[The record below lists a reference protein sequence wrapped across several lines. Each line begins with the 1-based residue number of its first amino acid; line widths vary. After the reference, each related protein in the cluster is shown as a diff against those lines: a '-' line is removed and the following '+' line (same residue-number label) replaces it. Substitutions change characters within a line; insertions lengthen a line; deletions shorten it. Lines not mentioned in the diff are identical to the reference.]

1 MPRIGRKDGASLRPG
16 ADGSTAREPMRRNAV
31 ATSLGTGAAQC
42 GHDVWEDPMLSK
54 ALLRLG
60 ASAAR
65 HPWRVIGAWLIAATL
80 AVLAALAFGG
90 RTADSMTAPGLDS
103 QRAAELIERAGTG
116 QEGMTAQVVVTPRDG
131 GATFFDDG
139 SARTALTRVR
149 AEVGRLPHVL
159 GTSDPAGA
167 LDAGGDTAVRGGL
180 ISADG
185 RIAVVRVQYPDQSQ
199 LSGADLDAL
208 VGLGDQLRAELPLR
222 VEMGGNLF
230 YAFSEADGG
239 ASELI
244 GLLAAA
250 TILFLAFGSLVAAV
264 LPIGMAVFGLTIG
277 VATMTVLAG
286 VVDVPAFAPVLG
298 SMVGLGVGID
308 YALFVLARHREH
320 LARGLAPHE
329 AAGRAVATAG
339 RPVVFAGGVVVVSI
353 LGLAVANV
361 PFIAVGGLAV
371 SIVVLIMVVASVT
384 LLPAFLG
391 AAGPRLARTDRTDR
405 VGRAERIG
413 RIGRIGQA
421 LRTGIPGR
429 LARRRD
435 TVAGAA
441 PAVGWRR
448 WIGHVGRHPV
458 LYAVGAAGLLLTAAL
473 PVLGLRVGLPDDGSM
488 PQSRTERRAYD
499 LVAEG
504 FGPGTN
510 GPLVIAADPAGDP
523 GVLDRLVG
531 AVAAD
536 PGIASVAPT
545 RIDRASGIATFV
557 VFPTTSPQDKAT
569 ADTIARLRTGALPTA
584 IGSGPASA
592 HVGGATASLSDVGQ
606 RTSQRLPVL
615 VAVVLAM
622 SFLLL
627 VPVFRSILVPLK
639 AVLLNLLSIGAAY
652 GVMVAVFQWGWG
664 GALIGLESTV
674 PIVSF
679 IPMFL
684 FAILFGLSMDYE
696 VFLLARVREEYLR
709 TGDNGTAIVE
719 GVSRTARIITS
730 AALIM
735 VAVFLSFAVAEDP
748 STKMFGLGLATAIFI
763 DATVVRMVLVP
774 ATMTLLGRANWWL
787 PKWLDRI
794 LPRGPVG
801 TNDTDDT
808 NDPDDTDGTDDAD
821 DAVAES
827 TGEAARPRLV
837 GG

>member
-1 MPRIGRKDGASLRPG
+1 
-16 ADGSTAREPMRRNAV
+16 
-31 ATSLGTGAAQC
+31 
-42 GHDVWEDPMLSK
+42 MLSK

-65 HPWRVIGAWLIAATL
+65 HPWRVIAAWLVAATL
-80 AVLAALAFGG
+80 AVLAAVAFGG
-90 RTADSMTAPGLDS
+90 RNADSMTAPGLDS

-116 QEGMTAQVVVTPRDG
+116 QEGMTAQVVVTPLDG
-131 GATFFDDG
+131 AATFFDHG
-139 SARTALTRVR
+139 SARTALTRLQT
-149 AEVGRLPHVL
+149 EVKRLPHVL

-167 LDAGGDTAVRGGL
+167 LDAGGDTAVRGSL
-180 ISADG
+180 VSADG
-185 RIAVVRVQYPDQSQ
+185 RIAVVRVQYPDQSR
-199 LSGADLDAL
+199 LSAEDLDAL
-208 VGLGDQLRAELPLR
+208 VDLGDRLRAELPLR
-222 VEMGGNLF
+222 IEMGGSLF
-230 YAFSEADGG
+230 YAFSDPDGG

-244 GLLAAA
+244 GILAAA
-250 TILFLAFGSLVAAV
+250 AILFLAFGSLVAAA
-264 LPIGMAVFGLTIG
+264 LPIGMAVFGLTVG

-286 VVDVPAFAPVLG
+286 VTDVPTFAPVLG

-308 YALFVLARHREH
+308 YALFVLARHREY
-320 LARGLAPHE
+320 LARGLDPRE

-339 RPVVFAGGVVVVSI
+339 RPVVFAGGTVVVSI

-361 PFIAVGGLAV
+361 PFMTVGGLAV
-371 SIVVLIMVVASVT
+371 SIVVLTMVVASVT

-391 AAGPRLARTDRTDR
+391 AAGPRLAR
-405 VGRAERIG
+405 AG
-413 RIGRIGQA
+413 RIGRA
-421 LRTGIPGR
+421 LQTRMPGR

-435 TVAGAA
+435 PAAGAA
-441 PAVGWRR
+441 HAAGWRR
-448 WIGHVGRHPV
+448 WIGHVSRHPV
-458 LYAVGAAGLLLTAAL
+458 PYAVGAAGLLLTATL
-473 PVLGLRVGLPDDGSM
+473 PVLGLRVGLPDDGSL
-488 PQSRTERRAYD
+488 PHSRTERRAYD

-510 GPLVIAADPAGDP
+510 GPLVIAADPTGDP

-545 RIDRASGIATFV
+545 HIDRATGIATLV

-569 ADTIARLRTGALPTA
+569 ADTIARLRTDVLPTA
-584 IGSGPASA
+584 IGHGPARA
-592 HVGGATASLSDVGQ
+592 HVGGGAASLSDVGR
-606 RTSQRLPVL
+606 RTSQRLPVF
-615 VAVVLAM
+615 VAAVLAM

-627 VPVFRSILVPLK
+627 MLVFRSILVPLK

-652 GVMVAVFQWGWG
+652 GIMVAVFQWGWG
-664 GALIGLESTV
+664 GALIGLEATV

-696 VFLLARVREEYLR
+696 VFLLSRVREEYLR

-774 ATMTLLGRANWWL
+774 ATMTLLGRTNWWL
-787 PKWLDRI
+787 PKWLDRM

-801 TNDTDDT
+801 TDDTDDT
-808 NDPDDTDGTDDAD
+808 D
-821 DAVAES
+821 AES
-827 TGEAARPRLV
+827 SGEAPRPRLV
-837 GG
+837 DR

>member
-1 MPRIGRKDGASLRPG
+1 
-16 ADGSTAREPMRRNAV
+16 
-31 ATSLGTGAAQC
+31 
-42 GHDVWEDPMLSK
+42 MLSK
-54 ALLRLG
+54 ALFRLG

-65 HPWRVIGAWLIAATL
+65 HPWRVIAAWLVAATL
-80 AVLAALAFGG
+80 AVLAAIAFGG

-103 QRAAELIERAGTG
+103 GRAAELVERAGTG
-116 QEGMTAQVVVTPRDG
+116 QEGMTAQVVVTPLDG

-139 SARTALTRVR
+139 SARTALTRLQT
-149 AEVGRLPHVL
+149 EVERLPHVL

-167 LDAGGDTAVRGGL
+167 LDVRRDTAVRAGL
-180 ISADG
+180 VSADG
-185 RIAVVRVQYPDQSQ
+185 RIAVVRVQYPDQSR
-199 LSGADLDAL
+199 LSAEDLDAL
-208 VGLGDQLRAELPLR
+208 VDLGDRLRAELPLR
-222 VEMGGNLF
+222 IEMGGSLF
-230 YAFSEADGG
+230 YAFSDPDGG

-250 TILFLAFGSLVAAV
+250 AILFLAFGSLVAAA

-286 VVDVPAFAPVLG
+286 VTEVPTFAPVLG

-308 YALFVLARHREH
+308 YALFVLARHREY
-320 LARGLAPHE
+320 LARGLDPHE

-361 PFIAVGGLAV
+361 PFMTVGGLAV
-371 SIVVLIMVVASVT
+371 SIVVLTMVLASVT

-391 AAGPRLARTDRTDR
+391 AAGPRLAR
-405 VGRAERIG
+405 AG
-413 RIGRIGQA
+413 RIGRA
-421 LRTGIPGR
+421 LQTRKPGR

-435 TVAGAA
+435 PAAGAA
-441 PAVGWRR
+441 HAAGWRR
-448 WIGHVGRHPV
+448 WIGHVSRHPV
-458 LYAVGAAGLLLTAAL
+458 PYAVGAAGLLLTATL
-473 PVLGLRVGLPDDGSM
+473 PVLGLRVGLPDDGSL
-488 PQSRTERRAYD
+488 PHSRTERRAYD

-510 GPLVIAADPAGDP
+510 GPLVIAADPTGDP
-523 GVLDRLVG
+523 DVLDRLVG

-545 RIDRASGIATFV
+545 HIDRATGIATLV

-569 ADTIARLRTGALPTA
+569 ADTIARLRTDVLPTA
-584 IGSGPASA
+584 IGHGPARA
-592 HVGGATASLSDVGQ
+592 HVGGAAASLSDVGQ
-606 RTSQRLPVL
+606 RTSQRLPVF
-615 VAVVLAM
+615 VAAVLAM

-652 GVMVAVFQWGWG
+652 GIMVAVFQWGWG
-664 GALIGLESTV
+664 GALIGLEATV

-696 VFLLARVREEYLR
+696 VFLLSRVREEYLR

-735 VAVFLSFAVAEDP
+735 VAVFLSFAVADDP

-774 ATMTLLGRANWWL
+774 ATMTLLGRTNWWL
-787 PKWLDRI
+787 PRWLDRM
-794 LPRGPVG
+794 LPRG
-801 TNDTDDT
+801 
-808 NDPDDTDGTDDAD
+808 
-821 DAVAES
+821 
-827 TGEAARPRLV
+827 RP
-837 GG
+837 

>member
-1 MPRIGRKDGASLRPG
+1 
-16 ADGSTAREPMRRNAV
+16 
-31 ATSLGTGAAQC
+31 
-42 GHDVWEDPMLSK
+42 MLSK

-60 ASAAR
+60 AGAAR
-65 HPWRVIGAWLIAATL
+65 HPWRVIAAWLIAATL
-80 AVLAALAFGG
+80 AVLAAIAFGG

-103 QRAAELIERAGTG
+103 QRAAELIERSGTG
-116 QEGMTAQVVVTPRDG
+116 QEGMTAQVVVTPLDG
-131 GATFFDDG
+131 AATFFDHG
-139 SARTALTRVR
+139 SARTALTRLQT
-149 AEVGRLPHVL
+149 EVKRLPHVL

-180 ISADG
+180 VSADG
-185 RIAVVRVQYPDQSQ
+185 RIAVVRVQYPDQSR
-199 LSGADLDAL
+199 LSAEDLDAL
-208 VGLGDQLRAELPLR
+208 VDLGDRLRAELPLR
-222 VEMGGNLF
+222 IEMGGNLF
-230 YAFSEADGG
+230 YAFSDPDGG
-239 ASELI
+239 ASELT

-250 TILFLAFGSLVAAV
+250 AILFLAFGSLVAAA
-264 LPIGMAVFGLTIG
+264 LPIGMAVFGLTVG

-286 VVDVPAFAPVLG
+286 VTDVPTFAPVLG

-308 YALFVLARHREH
+308 YALFVLARHREY
-320 LARGLAPHE
+320 LARGLDPHE

-339 RPVVFAGGVVVVSI
+339 RPVVFAGGTVVVSI

-361 PFIAVGGLAV
+361 PFMTVGGLAV
-371 SIVVLIMVVASVT
+371 SIVVLTMVVASVT

-391 AAGPRLARTDRTDR
+391 AAGPRLARVGR
-405 VGRAERIG
+405 VGRA
-413 RIGRIGQA
+413 
-421 LRTGIPGR
+421 LRTRRLGR

-435 TVAGAA
+435 PAAGAA
-441 PAVGWRR
+441 PAAGWRR
-448 WIGHVGRHPV
+448 WIGHVSRHPV
-458 LYAVGAAGLLLTAAL
+458 PYAVGAAGLLLTATL
-473 PVLGLRVGLPDDGSM
+473 PVLGLRVGLPDDGSL

-545 RIDRASGIATFV
+545 HIDRATGIATLV

-569 ADTIARLRTGALPTA
+569 TDTIARLRTDVLPTA
-584 IGSGPASA
+584 IGHGPARA
-592 HVGGATASLSDVGQ
+592 HVGGAAASLSDVGQ
-606 RTSQRLPVL
+606 RTSQRLPVF
-615 VAVVLAM
+615 VAAVLAM

-627 VPVFRSILVPLK
+627 MLVFRSILVPLK

-652 GVMVAVFQWGWG
+652 GIMVAVFQWGWG
-664 GALIGLESTV
+664 GALIGLEATV

-696 VFLLARVREEYLR
+696 VFLLSRVREEYLR

-719 GVSRTARIITS
+719 GVSGTARIITS

-774 ATMTLLGRANWWL
+774 ATMTLLGRTNWWL
-787 PKWLDRI
+787 PKWLDRM
-794 LPRGPVG
+794 LPRGPV
-801 TNDTDDT
+801 DTDDT
-808 NDPDDTDGTDDAD
+808 D
-821 DAVAES
+821 AES
-827 TGEAARPRLV
+827 TGEAPRPRLV
-837 GG
+837 DR

>member
-1 MPRIGRKDGASLRPG
+1 
-16 ADGSTAREPMRRNAV
+16 
-31 ATSLGTGAAQC
+31 
-42 GHDVWEDPMLSK
+42 MLSK

-65 HPWRVIGAWLIAATL
+65 HPWRVIAAWLIAATL
-80 AVLAALAFGG
+80 AVLAAIAIGG

-116 QEGMTAQVVVTPRDG
+116 QEGMTAQVVVTPLDG
-131 GATFFDDG
+131 RATFFDHG
-139 SARTALTRVR
+139 SARTALTRLQT
-149 AEVGRLPHVL
+149 EVKRLPHVL

-167 LDAGGDTAVRGGL
+167 LDAGGGKAVRGGL
-180 ISADG
+180 VSADG
-185 RIAVVRVQYPDQSQ
+185 RIAVVRVQYPDQSR
-199 LSGADLDAL
+199 LSAEDLDAL
-208 VGLGDQLRAELPLR
+208 VDLGDRLRAELPLR
-222 VEMGGNLF
+222 IEMGGNLF
-230 YAFSEADGG
+230 YAFSDPDGG
-239 ASELI
+239 VSELI

-250 TILFLAFGSLVAAV
+250 AILFLAFGSLVAAA
-264 LPIGMAVFGLTIG
+264 LPIGMAVFGLTVG

-286 VVDVPAFAPVLG
+286 VTEVPTFAPVLG

-308 YALFVLARHREH
+308 YALFVLARHREY
-320 LARGLAPHE
+320 LARGLDPHE

-339 RPVVFAGGVVVVSI
+339 RPVVFAGGTVVVSI

-361 PFIAVGGLAV
+361 PFMTVGGVAV
-371 SIVVLIMVVASVT
+371 SIVVLTMVLASVT

-391 AAGPRLARTDRTDR
+391 AAGPRLAR
-405 VGRAERIG
+405 AG
-413 RIGRIGQA
+413 RIGRA
-421 LRTGIPGR
+421 LQTGKPGR
-429 LARRRD
+429 LARRRHPA
-435 TVAGAA
+435 AGAA
-441 PAVGWRR
+441 PAAGWRR
-448 WIGHVGRHPV
+448 WIGHVSRHPV
-458 LYAVGAAGLLLTAAL
+458 PYAVGAAGLLLTATL
-473 PVLGLRVGLPDDGSM
+473 PVLGLRVGLPDDGSL
-488 PQSRTERRAYD
+488 PHSRTERRAYD

-510 GPLVIAADPAGDP
+510 GPLVIAADPAGDQ
-523 GVLDRLVG
+523 GVLCRLVG
-531 AVAAD
+531 AVAGD

-545 RIDRASGIATFV
+545 HVDRATGIATLV

-569 ADTIARLRTGALPTA
+569 ADTIARLRTDVLPTA
-584 IGSGPASA
+584 IGHGPARA
-592 HVGGATASLSDVGQ
+592 HVGGAAASRSEVGH
-606 RTSQRLPVL
+606 RTSQRLPVF
-615 VAVVLAM
+615 VAAVLAM

-627 VPVFRSILVPLK
+627 MLVFRSILVPLK

-652 GVMVAVFQWGWG
+652 GIMVAVFQWGWG
-664 GALIGLESTV
+664 GALIGLEATV

-696 VFLLARVREEYLR
+696 VFLLSRVREEYLR

-719 GVSRTARIITS
+719 GVSGTARIITS

-774 ATMTLLGRANWWL
+774 ATMTLLGRTNWWL
-787 PKWLDRI
+787 PKWLDRM

-801 TNDTDDT
+801 T
-808 NDPDDTDGTDDAD
+808 DDTD
-821 DAVAES
+821 AES
-827 TGEAARPRLV
+827 TGEAPRPRLV
-837 GG
+837 DR

>member
-1 MPRIGRKDGASLRPG
+1 
-16 ADGSTAREPMRRNAV
+16 
-31 ATSLGTGAAQC
+31 
-42 GHDVWEDPMLSK
+42 MLSK

-60 ASAAR
+60 AGAAR
-65 HPWRVIGAWLIAATL
+65 HPWRVIAAWLIAATL
-80 AVLAALAFGG
+80 AVLAAIAVGA

-116 QEGMTAQVVVTPRDG
+116 QEGMTAQVVVTPLDD
-131 GATFFDDG
+131 GATFFDHR
-139 SARTALTRVR
+139 SARTALARLQSEVR
-149 AEVGRLPHVL
+149 RLPRVL

-167 LDAGGDTAVRGGL
+167 LDARGDTALRDGL
-180 ISADG
+180 VSADG
-185 RIAVVRVQYPDQSQ
+185 RIAVVRVQYPDQSR
-199 LSGADLDAL
+199 LSTEDLDAL
-208 VGLGDQLRAELPLR
+208 VELGDRLRAELPLR
-222 VEMGGNLF
+222 IEMGGNLF
-230 YAFSEADGG
+230 YAFSDADGG
-239 ASELI
+239 VSELI

-250 TILFLAFGSLVAAV
+250 AILFLAFGSLVAAA

-286 VVDVPAFAPVLG
+286 VTDVPTFAPVLG

-308 YALFVLARHREH
+308 YALFVLARHREY
-320 LARGLAPHE
+320 LARGLDPQA

-339 RPVVFAGGVVVVSI
+339 QPVVFAGGTVVVSI

-361 PFIAVGGLAV
+361 PFMTVGGFAV
-371 SIVVLIMVVASVT
+371 SIVVLIMVLASVT

-391 AAGPRLARTDRTDR
+391 AAGPRLAR
-405 VGRAERIG
+405 VG
-413 RIGRIGQA
+413 RIGRA
-421 LRTGIPGR
+421 LQSKKLGR

-435 TVAGAA
+435 PVAGAA
-441 PAVGWRR
+441 PAAGWRR
-448 WIGHVGRHPV
+448 WIGHVSRHPV
-458 LYAVGAAGLLLTAAL
+458 PYAIGAAGLLLTATL
-473 PVLGLRVGLPDDGSM
+473 PVLGLRVGLPDDGSL
-488 PQSRTERRAYD
+488 PHSRTERRAYD

-545 RIDRASGIATFV
+545 HVDPATGIATLV

-569 ADTIARLRTGALPTA
+569 ADTIARLRTDVLPTA
-584 IGSGPASA
+584 IGHGSARA
-592 HVGGATASLSDVGQ
+592 HVGGAAASLSDVGR
-606 RTSQRLPVL
+606 RTSERLPL
-615 VAVVLAM
+615 FVAAVLAM

-627 VPVFRSILVPLK
+627 MLVFRSVLVPLK

-664 GALIGLESTV
+664 GALIGLEATV

-696 VFLLARVREEYLR
+696 VFLLSRVREEYLR

-774 ATMTLLGRANWWL
+774 ATMTLLGRTNWWL
-787 PKWLDRI
+787 PKWLDRM
-794 LPRGPVG
+794 LPRDPVG
-801 TNDTDDT
+801 T
-808 NDPDDTDGTDDAD
+808 
-821 DAVAES
+821 DAVS
-827 TGEAARPRLV
+827 TGEAPRPRLV
-837 GG
+837 DR

>member
-1 MPRIGRKDGASLRPG
+1 
-16 ADGSTAREPMRRNAV
+16 
-31 ATSLGTGAAQC
+31 
-42 GHDVWEDPMLSK
+42 MLSK

-65 HPWRVIGAWLIAATL
+65 HPWRVIAAWLVAATL
-80 AVLAALAFGG
+80 VVLAAVAFGG
-90 RTADSMTAPGLDS
+90 RNADSMTAPGLDS

-116 QEGMTAQVVVTPRDG
+116 QEGMTAQVVVTPLDG
-131 GATFFDDG
+131 AATFFDHD
-139 SARTALTRVR
+139 SARTALTRLQT
-149 AEVGRLPHVL
+149 EVKRLPHVL

-180 ISADG
+180 VSVDG
-185 RIAVVRVQYPDQSQ
+185 RIAVVRVQYPDQSR
-199 LSGADLDAL
+199 LSAEDLDAL
-208 VGLGDQLRAELPLR
+208 VDLGDRLRAELPLR
-222 VEMGGNLF
+222 IEMGGSLF
-230 YAFSEADGG
+230 YAFSDPDGG

-250 TILFLAFGSLVAAV
+250 AILFLAFGSLVAAA
-264 LPIGMAVFGLTIG
+264 LPIGMAVFGLTVG

-286 VVDVPAFAPVLG
+286 VTDVPTFAPVLG

-308 YALFVLARHREH
+308 YALFVLARHREY
-320 LARGLAPHE
+320 LARGLDPRE

-339 RPVVFAGGVVVVSI
+339 RPVVFAGGTVVVSI

-361 PFIAVGGLAV
+361 PFMTVGGLAV

-391 AAGPRLARTDRTDR
+391 AAGPRLAR
-405 VGRAERIG
+405 AG
-413 RIGRIGQA
+413 RIGRA
-421 LRTGIPGR
+421 LQIRKPGR

-435 TVAGAA
+435 PAAGAA
-441 PAVGWRR
+441 HAAGWRR
-448 WIGHVGRHPV
+448 WIGHVSRHPV
-458 LYAVGAAGLLLTAAL
+458 LYAVGAAGLLLTATL
-473 PVLGLRVGLPDDGSM
+473 PVLGLRVGLPDDGSL
-488 PQSRTERRAYD
+488 PRSRTERRAYD

-523 GVLDRLVG
+523 GVLDRLV
-531 AVAAD
+531 ATVAAD
-536 PGIASVAPT
+536 PGIASVAPPH
-545 RIDRASGIATFV
+545 IDLATGIATLV

-569 ADTIARLRTGALPTA
+569 ADTIARLRTDVLPTA
-584 IGSGPASA
+584 IGHGPARA
-592 HVGGATASLSDVGQ
+592 HVGGAAASLSDVGQ
-606 RTSQRLPVL
+606 RTSRRLPVL
-615 VAVVLAM
+615 GAAVLAM

-627 VPVFRSILVPLK
+627 MLVFRSVLVPLK

-652 GVMVAVFQWGWG
+652 GIMVAVFQWGWG
-664 GALIGLESTV
+664 GALIGLEATV

-696 VFLLARVREEYLR
+696 VFLLSRVREEYLR

-774 ATMTLLGRANWWL
+774 ATMTLLGRTNWWL
-787 PKWLDRI
+787 PKWLDRM

-801 TNDTDDT
+801 T
-808 NDPDDTDGTDDAD
+808 DDTD
-821 DAVAES
+821 AES
-827 TGEAARPRLV
+827 TGEAPRPRLV
-837 GG
+837 DR

>member
-1 MPRIGRKDGASLRPG
+1 
-16 ADGSTAREPMRRNAV
+16 
-31 ATSLGTGAAQC
+31 
-42 GHDVWEDPMLSK
+42 MLSK

-65 HPWRVIGAWLIAATL
+65 HPWRVIAAWLIAATL
-80 AVLAALAFGG
+80 VVLAAIAFGG

-103 QRAAELIERAGTG
+103 GRAAELIERAGTG
-116 QEGMTAQVVVTPRDG
+116 QEGMTAQVVVTPLDD
-131 GATFFDDG
+131 GATFFDDDG
-139 SARTALTRVR
+139 ARTALTRLQT
-149 AEVGRLPHVL
+149 EVKRLPHVL

-180 ISADG
+180 VSADG
-185 RIAVVRVQYPDQSQ
+185 RIAVVRVQYPDQSR
-199 LSGADLDAL
+199 LSAEDLDAL
-208 VGLGDQLRAELPLR
+208 VDLGDRLRAELPLR
-222 VEMGGNLF
+222 IEMGGNLF
-230 YAFSEADGG
+230 YAFSDPDGG

-250 TILFLAFGSLVAAV
+250 AILFLAFGSLVAAA
-264 LPIGMAVFGLTIG
+264 LPIGMAVFGLTVG

-286 VVDVPAFAPVLG
+286 VTDVPTFAPVLG

-308 YALFVLARHREH
+308 YALFVLARHREY
-320 LARGLAPHE
+320 LARGLDPQE

-339 RPVVFAGGVVVVSI
+339 RPVVFAGGTVVVSI

-361 PFIAVGGLAV
+361 PFMTVGGFAV
-371 SIVVLIMVVASVT
+371 SIVVLTMVLASVT

-391 AAGPRLARTDRTDR
+391 AAGPRL
-405 VGRAERIG
+405 GRAG
-413 RIGRIGQA
+413 RIGRA
-421 LRTGIPGR
+421 LQTGMLGR

-441 PAVGWRR
+441 PAAGWRR
-448 WIGHVGRHPV
+448 WIGHVSRHPV
-458 LYAVGAAGLLLTAAL
+458 LYAVGAAGLLLTATL
-473 PVLGLRVGLPDDGSM
+473 PVLGLRVGLPDEGSL

-510 GPLVIAADPAGDP
+510 GPLVIAADPTGDP

-545 RIDRASGIATFV
+545 HIDRATGIATLV

-569 ADTIARLRTGALPTA
+569 ADTIARLRTDVLPTA
-584 IGSGPASA
+584 IGHGPARA
-592 HVGGATASLSDVGQ
+592 HVGGAAASLSDVGQ
-606 RTSQRLPVL
+606 RTSQRLPVF
-615 VAVVLAM
+615 VAAVLAM

-627 VPVFRSILVPLK
+627 MLVFRSILVPLK

-664 GALIGLESTV
+664 GALIGLEATV

-696 VFLLARVREEYLR
+696 VFLLSRVREEYLR

-719 GVSRTARIITS
+719 GVSGTARIITS

-748 STKMFGLGLATAIFI
+748 SAKMFGLGLATAIFI

-774 ATMTLLGRANWWL
+774 ATMTLLGRTNWWL
-787 PKWLDRI
+787 PKWLDWM
-794 LPRGPVG
+794 LPGGPVG
-801 TNDTDDT
+801 TDAEPTDET
-808 NDPDDTDGTDDAD
+808 P
-821 DAVAES
+821 
-827 TGEAARPRLV
+827 RPRLADR
-837 GG
+837 

>member
-1 MPRIGRKDGASLRPG
+1 
-16 ADGSTAREPMRRNAV
+16 
-31 ATSLGTGAAQC
+31 
-42 GHDVWEDPMLSK
+42 MLSK

-65 HPWRVIGAWLIAATL
+65 HPWRVIAAWLIATTL
-80 AVLAALAFGG
+80 AVLAAVAFGG

-116 QEGMTAQVVVTPRDG
+116 QEGMTAQVVVTPLDD
-131 GATFFDDG
+131 GATFFDDDG
-139 SARTALTRVR
+139 ARTALTRLQT
-149 AEVGRLPHVL
+149 EVKRLPHVL

-180 ISADG
+180 VSADG
-185 RIAVVRVQYPDQSQ
+185 RIAVVRVQYPDQSR
-199 LSGADLDAL
+199 LSAEDLDAL
-208 VGLGDQLRAELPLR
+208 VDLGDRLRAELPLR
-222 VEMGGNLF
+222 IEMGGNLF
-230 YAFSEADGG
+230 YAFSDPDGG

-244 GLLAAA
+244 GILAAA
-250 TILFLAFGSLVAAV
+250 AILFLAFGSLVAAV
-264 LPIGMAVFGLTIG
+264 LPIGMAIFGLTIG

-286 VVDVPAFAPVLG
+286 VAEVPTFAPVLG

-308 YALFVLARHREH
+308 YALFVLARHREY
-320 LARGLAPHE
+320 LACGLDPQA

-339 RPVVFAGGVVVVSI
+339 RPVVFAGGTVVVSI

-361 PFIAVGGLAV
+361 PFMTVGGVAV
-371 SIVVLIMVVASVT
+371 SIVVLTMVLASVT

-391 AAGPRLARTDRTDR
+391 AAGPRLARD
-405 VGRAERIG
+405 G
-413 RIGRIGQA
+413 RIGRA
-421 LRTGIPGR
+421 LQTRKLGR

-435 TVAGAA
+435 PAAGAA
-441 PAVGWRR
+441 HAAGWRR
-448 WIGHVGRHPV
+448 WIGHVSRHPV
-458 LYAVGAAGLLLTAAL
+458 PYAVGAAVLLLTATL
-473 PVLGLRVGLPDDGSM
+473 PVLGLRVGLPDDGSL
-488 PQSRTERRAYD
+488 PHSRTERRAYD

-510 GPLVIAADPAGDP
+510 GPLVIAADPTGDP
-523 GVLDRLVG
+523 GVLDRIV
-531 AVAAD
+531 ATVAAD

-545 RIDRASGIATFV
+545 HIDRATGIATLV
-557 VFPTTSPQDKAT
+557 VFPTTSPQDKVT
-569 ADTIARLRTGALPTA
+569 ADTIARLRTDVLPTA
-584 IGSGPASA
+584 IGHGPARA
-592 HVGGATASLSDVGQ
+592 HVGGAAASLSDVGQ
-606 RTSQRLPVL
+606 RTSQRLPVF
-615 VAVVLAM
+615 VAAVLAM

-627 VPVFRSILVPLK
+627 MLVFRSILVPLK

-652 GVMVAVFQWGWG
+652 GIMVAVFQWGWG
-664 GALIGLESTV
+664 GALIGLEATV

-696 VFLLARVREEYLR
+696 VFLLSRVREEYLR
-709 TGDNGTAIVE
+709 TGDNATAIVE

-735 VAVFLSFAVAEDP
+735 VAVFLSFAVADDP

-774 ATMTLLGRANWWL
+774 ATMTLLGRTNWWL
-787 PKWLDRI
+787 PKWLDRM

-801 TNDTDDT
+801 T
-808 NDPDDTDGTDDAD
+808 DGTD
-821 DAVAES
+821 AES
-827 TGEAARPRLV
+827 TGEAPRPRLV
-837 GG
+837 DR

>member
-1 MPRIGRKDGASLRPG
+1 
-16 ADGSTAREPMRRNAV
+16 
-31 ATSLGTGAAQC
+31 
-42 GHDVWEDPMLSK
+42 MLSK

-65 HPWRVIGAWLIAATL
+65 HPWRVIAAWLIAATL
-80 AVLAALAFGG
+80 AVLAAIAFGG

-116 QEGMTAQVVVTPRDG
+116 QEGMTAQVVVTPLDG
-131 GATFFDDG
+131 GATFFDHS
-139 SARTALTRVR
+139 SARTALTRLQT
-149 AEVGRLPHVL
+149 EVQRLPHVL

-180 ISADG
+180 VSADG
-185 RIAVVRVQYPDQSQ
+185 RIAVVRVQYPDQSR
-199 LSGADLDAL
+199 LSTEDLDAL
-208 VGLGDQLRAELPLR
+208 VDLGDRLRAELPLR
-222 VEMGGNLF
+222 IEMGGNLF
-230 YAFSEADGG
+230 YVFSDPDGG

-250 TILFLAFGSLVAAV
+250 AILFLAFGSLVAAA
-264 LPIGMAVFGLTIG
+264 LPIGMAVFGLTVG

-286 VVDVPAFAPVLG
+286 VTDVPTFAPVLG

-308 YALFVLARHREH
+308 YALFVLARHREY
-320 LARGLAPHE
+320 LARGLDPHE

-339 RPVVFAGGVVVVSI
+339 RPVVFAGGTVVVSI
-353 LGLAVANV
+353 LGMAVANV
-361 PFIAVGGLAV
+361 PFMTVGGLAV
-371 SIVVLIMVVASVT
+371 SIVVLTMVLASVT

-391 AAGPRLARTDRTDR
+391 TAGPRLS
-405 VGRAERIG
+405 RAG
-413 RIGRIGQA
+413 RIGRA
-421 LRTGIPGR
+421 LRARQLGR

-435 TVAGAA
+435 TAAGAV
-441 PAVGWRR
+441 PAAGWRH
-448 WIGHVGRHPV
+448 WIGHVSRHPV
-458 LYAVGAAGLLLTAAL
+458 PYAVGAAGLLLTATL
-473 PVLGLRVGLPDDGSM
+473 PVLGLRVGLPDDGSL
-488 PQSRTERRAYD
+488 PHSRTERRAYD

-510 GPLVIAADPAGDP
+510 GPLVIAADPTGDP
-523 GVLDRLVG
+523 GVLDRLI
-531 AVAAD
+531 ATVAAD

-545 RIDRASGIATFV
+545 HIDRATGIATLV
-557 VFPTTSPQDKAT
+557 VFPTTSPQEKAT
-569 ADTIARLRTGALPTA
+569 ADTIARLRTEVLPTA
-584 IGSGPASA
+584 IGHGPARA
-592 HVGGATASLSDVGQ
+592 HVGGAAASLSDVGQ
-606 RTSQRLPVL
+606 RTSQRLPVF
-615 VAVVLAM
+615 VAAVLAL

-627 VPVFRSILVPLK
+627 MLVFRSILVPLK

-652 GVMVAVFQWGWG
+652 GIMVAVFQWGWG
-664 GALIGLESTV
+664 GALIGLEATV

-696 VFLLARVREEYLR
+696 VFLLSRVREEYLR

-719 GVSRTARIITS
+719 GVSGTARVITS

-787 PKWLDRI
+787 PRWLDRM

-801 TNDTDDT
+801 IDAA
-808 NDPDDTDGTDDAD
+808 DDTD
-821 DAVAES
+821 AES
-827 TGEAARPRLV
+827 TGEAPRPRLV
-837 GG
+837 DR

>member
-1 MPRIGRKDGASLRPG
+1 
-16 ADGSTAREPMRRNAV
+16 
-31 ATSLGTGAAQC
+31 
-42 GHDVWEDPMLSK
+42 MLSK

-65 HPWRVIGAWLIAATL
+65 HPWRVIAAWLVAAAL
-80 AVLAALAFGG
+80 VVLAAVAFGG

-116 QEGMTAQVVVTPRDG
+116 QEGMTAQVVVTPLGD
-131 GATFFDDG
+131 GATFFDDDG
-139 SARTALTRVR
+139 ARGALTRLG
-149 AEVGRLPHVL
+149 AEVRRLPHVL
-159 GTSDPAGA
+159 GASDPAGA
-167 LDAGGDTAVRGGL
+167 LDGGRETAVRGGL
-180 ISADG
+180 VSADG
-185 RIAVVRVQYPDQSQ
+185 RIAVVRVQYPDQSR
-199 LSGADLDAL
+199 LSAEDLDTL
-208 VGLGDQLRAELPLR
+208 VALGDRLRAELPLR

-230 YAFSEADGG
+230 YAFSDPDGG
-239 ASELI
+239 VSELI

-250 TILFLAFGSLVAAV
+250 AILFLAFGSLVAAA
-264 LPIGMAVFGLTIG
+264 LPIGMAVFGLTVG

-286 VVDVPAFAPVLG
+286 VTDVPAFAPVLG

-308 YALFVLARHREH
+308 YALFVLARHREY
-320 LARGLAPHE
+320 LARDLDPRE

-339 RPVVFAGGVVVVSI
+339 RPVVFAGGTVVVSI

-361 PFIAVGGLAV
+361 PFMTVGGLAV

-391 AAGPRLARTDRTDR
+391 AAGPRLAR
-405 VGRAERIG
+405 AG
-413 RIGRIGQA
+413 RIGRA
-421 LRTGIPGR
+421 LRTRKPGR
-429 LARRRD
+429 LARRD
-435 TVAGAA
+435 PSAGGTDAD
-441 PAVGWRR
+441 GWRR

-458 LYAVGAAGLLLTAAL
+458 PYAVGAAGLLLTAAL
-473 PVLGLRVGLPDDGSM
+473 PVLGLRVGLPDDGSL
-488 PQSRTERRAYD
+488 PHSRTERRAYD

-510 GPLVIAADPAGDP
+510 GPLVIAADPSGDP
-523 GVLDRLVG
+523 GVVDRLV
-531 AVAAD
+531 ATVAAD

-545 RIDRASGIATFV
+545 RVDRATGIATLV

-569 ADTIARLRTGALPTA
+569 ADTIVRLRTDVLPTA
-584 IGSGPASA
+584 IGSGPARA
-592 HVGGATASLSDVGQ
+592 HVGGAAASLSDVGR
-606 RTSQRLPVL
+606 RTSERLPAL
-615 VAVVLAM
+615 VAAVLAM

-627 VPVFRSILVPLK
+627 MLVFRSVLVPLK

-652 GVMVAVFQWGWG
+652 GIMVAVFQWGWG
-664 GALIGLESTV
+664 GALIGLEATV

-696 VFLLARVREEYLR
+696 VFLLSRVREEYLR
-709 TGDNGTAIVE
+709 TGDNRTAIVE

-748 STKMFGLGLATAIFI
+748 STKMFGLGLATAILI

-774 ATMTLLGRANWWL
+774 ATMTLLGRTNWWL
-787 PKWLDRI
+787 PKWLDRL
-794 LPRGPVG
+794 LPHGPV
-801 TNDTDDT
+801 DTDDT
-808 NDPDDTDGTDDAD
+808 GEADDTD
-821 DAVAES
+821 AES
-827 TGEAARPRLV
+827 TGGAPRPPLV
-837 GG
+837 DR

>member
-1 MPRIGRKDGASLRPG
+1 
-16 ADGSTAREPMRRNAV
+16 
-31 ATSLGTGAAQC
+31 
-42 GHDVWEDPMLSK
+42 MLSK

-65 HPWRVIGAWLIAATL
+65 HPWRVIAAWLIAATL
-80 AVLAALAFGG
+80 AVLAAVAFGG
-90 RTADSMTAPGLDS
+90 RNADSMTAPGLDS
-103 QRAAELIERAGTG
+103 QRAAQLIERAGTG
-116 QEGMTAQVVVTPRDG
+116 QEGMTAQVVVTPLDD
-131 GATFFDDG
+131 GATFFDHG
-139 SARTALTRVR
+139 SARTALTRLQT
-149 AEVGRLPHVL
+149 EVKRLPHVL

-180 ISADG
+180 VSADG
-185 RIAVVRVQYPDQSQ
+185 RIAVVRVQYPDQSR
-199 LSGADLDAL
+199 LSAKDLDAL
-208 VGLGDQLRAELPLR
+208 VDLGDRLRAELPLR
-222 VEMGGNLF
+222 IEMGGSLF
-230 YAFSEADGG
+230 YAFSDPDGG

-250 TILFLAFGSLVAAV
+250 AILFLAFGSLVAAA
-264 LPIGMAVFGLTIG
+264 LPIGMAVFGLTVG

-286 VVDVPAFAPVLG
+286 VTDVPTFAPVLG

-308 YALFVLARHREH
+308 YALFVLARHREY
-320 LARGLAPHE
+320 LARGLDPHE

-339 RPVVFAGGVVVVSI
+339 RPVVFAGGTVVVSI

-361 PFIAVGGLAV
+361 PFMTVGGLAV
-371 SIVVLIMVVASVT
+371 SIVVLTMVVASVT

-391 AAGPRLARTDRTDR
+391 AAGPRLAR
-405 VGRAERIG
+405 AG
-413 RIGRIGQA
+413 RIGRA
-421 LRTGIPGR
+421 LQTRKLGR
-429 LARRRD
+429 LARQRD
-435 TVAGAA
+435 TAAGAA
-441 PAVGWRR
+441 HAAGWRR
-448 WIGHVGRHPV
+448 WIGHVSRHPV
-458 LYAVGAAGLLLTAAL
+458 PYAVGAAGLLLTATL
-473 PVLGLRVGLPDDGSM
+473 PVLGLRVGLPDDGSL
-488 PQSRTERRAYD
+488 PHSRTERRAYD

-510 GPLVIAADPAGDP
+510 SPLVIAADPTGDP

-545 RIDRASGIATFV
+545 HIDRATGIATLV

-569 ADTIARLRTGALPTA
+569 ADTIARLRMDVLPTA
-584 IGSGPASA
+584 IGHGPARA
-592 HVGGATASLSDVGQ
+592 HVGGAAASLSDVGH
-606 RTSQRLPVL
+606 RTSQRLPVF
-615 VAVVLAM
+615 VAAVLAM

-627 VPVFRSILVPLK
+627 MLVFRSILVPLK

-652 GVMVAVFQWGWG
+652 GIMVAVFQWGWG
-664 GALIGLESTV
+664 GALIGLEATV

-696 VFLLARVREEYLR
+696 VFLLSRVREEYLR

-719 GVSRTARIITS
+719 GVSGTARIITS

-774 ATMTLLGRANWWL
+774 ATMTLLGRTNWWL
-787 PKWLDRI
+787 PKWLDRM

-801 TNDTDDT
+801 T
-808 NDPDDTDGTDDAD
+808 DDTD
-821 DAVAES
+821 AVS
-827 TGEAARPRLV
+827 TGEAPRPRLV
-837 GG
+837 DR

>member
-1 MPRIGRKDGASLRPG
+1 
-16 ADGSTAREPMRRNAV
+16 
-31 ATSLGTGAAQC
+31 
-42 GHDVWEDPMLSK
+42 MLSK
-54 ALLRLG
+54 VLAQLG
-60 ASAAR
+60 AGAAR
-65 HPWRVIGAWLIAATL
+65 HPWRVIAAWLVVAAL

-103 QRAAELIERAGTG
+103 ARAAELIERAGTG
-116 QEGMTAQVVVTPRDG
+116 QEGMTAQVVVTPLED
-131 GATFFDDG
+131 GATFFDHG
-139 SARTALTRVR
+139 SARTALTRLP
-149 AEVGRLPHVL
+149 AELRRLPHVL

-180 ISADG
+180 VSADG
-185 RIAVVRVQYPDQSQ
+185 RIAVVRVQYPDQSR
-199 LSGADLDAL
+199 LSAEDLDAL
-208 VGLGDQLRAELPLR
+208 VELGDRLRAELPLR
-222 VEMGGNLF
+222 IEMGGNLF
-230 YAFSEADGG
+230 YAFSDPDGG

-250 TILFLAFGSLVAAV
+250 AILFLAFGSLVAAA
-264 LPIGMAVFGLTIG
+264 LPIGMAVFGLTVG

-286 VVDVPAFAPVLG
+286 VTEVPTFAPVLG

-308 YALFVLARHREH
+308 YALFVLARHREY
-320 LARGLAPHE
+320 LACGLDPQA

-339 RPVVFAGGVVVVSI
+339 RPVVFAGCTVVVSI

-361 PFIAVGGLAV
+361 PFMTVGGVAV
-371 SIVVLIMVVASVT
+371 SIVVLTMVLASVT

-391 AAGPRLARTDRTDR
+391 AAGPRLARS
-405 VGRAERIG
+405 GRIG
-413 RIGRIGQA
+413 RIGRA
-421 LRTGIPGR
+421 LRPGKPGR

-435 TVAGAA
+435 LAAVVARSA
-441 PAVGWRR
+441 GWRR
-448 WIGHVGRHPV
+448 WIGHVSRHPV
-458 LYAVGAAGLLLTAAL
+458 SYAVGAAGLLLTATL
-473 PVLGLRVGLPDDGSM
+473 PVLGLRVGLPDDGSL

-510 GPLVIAADPAGDP
+510 GPLVIAADPTGDP

-536 PGIASVAPT
+536 PGIASIAPAHV
-545 RIDRASGIATFV
+545 DRASGIATLV
-557 VFPTTSPQDKAT
+557 AFPTTSPQDKAT
-569 ADTIARLRTGALPTA
+569 ADTVARLRAEVLPA
-584 IGSGPASA
+584 AVGHGPARA
-592 HVGGATASLSDVGQ
+592 HVGGAAASLSDVGR
-606 RTSQRLPVL
+606 RTSERLPAF
-615 VAVVLAM
+615 VAAVLAM

-627 VPVFRSILVPLK
+627 TLVFRSVVVPLK
-639 AVLLNLLSIGAAY
+639 AVLLNLLSIGASY
-652 GVMVAVFQWGWG
+652 GIMVAVFQWGWG
-664 GALIGLESTV
+664 GALIGLEATV

-696 VFLLARVREEYLR
+696 VFLLSRVREEYER

-719 GVSRTARIITS
+719 GVSGTARIITS

-735 VAVFLSFAVAEDP
+735 VAVFLSFAVADDP

-774 ATMTLLGRANWWL
+774 ATMTLLGRTNWWL
-787 PKWLDRI
+787 PKWLERM

-801 TNDTDDT
+801 S
-808 NDPDDTDGTDDAD
+808 DAQ
-821 DAVAES
+821 S
-827 TGEAARPRLV
+827 TGGDPRPRLV
-837 GG
+837 DR

>member
-1 MPRIGRKDGASLRPG
+1 
-16 ADGSTAREPMRRNAV
+16 
-31 ATSLGTGAAQC
+31 
-42 GHDVWEDPMLSK
+42 MLSK

-65 HPWRVIGAWLIAATL
+65 HPWRVIAAWLIAATL
-80 AVLAALAFGG
+80 AVLAAIAFGG

-116 QEGMTAQVVVTPRDG
+116 QEGMTAQVVVTPLDG
-131 GATFFDDG
+131 GATFFDHG
-139 SARTALTRVR
+139 SARTALVR
-149 AEVGRLPHVL
+149 LQAEVKRLPHVL
-159 GTSDPAGA
+159 GTSDAAGA
-167 LDAGGDTAVRGGL
+167 LDRGADTAVPGGL
-180 ISADG
+180 VSADG

-199 LSGADLDAL
+199 LSAKDLDAL
-208 VGLGDQLRAELPLR
+208 VDLGDRLRGELPLR
-222 VEMGGNLF
+222 IEMGGNLF
-230 YAFSEADGG
+230 YVFSDADGG

-250 TILFLAFGSLVAAV
+250 AILFLAFGSLVAAA
-264 LPIGMAVFGLTIG
+264 LPIGMAVFGLTVG

-286 VVDVPAFAPVLG
+286 VTDVPTFAPVLG

-308 YALFVLARHREH
+308 YALFVLARHREY
-320 LARGLAPHE
+320 LARGLDPHE

-339 RPVVFAGGVVVVSI
+339 RPVVFAGGTVVVSI
-353 LGLAVANV
+353 LGMAVANV
-361 PFIAVGGLAV
+361 PFMTVGGIAV
-371 SIVVLIMVVASVT
+371 SIVVLTMVVASVT

-391 AAGPRLARTDRTDR
+391 AAGPRL
-405 VGRAERIG
+405 GRPG
-413 RIGRIGQA
+413 RIGRA
-421 LRTGIPGR
+421 LQTRKLGR

-435 TVAGAA
+435 PAAGAA
-441 PAVGWRR
+441 HAAGWRR
-448 WIGHVGRHPV
+448 WIGHVSRHPV
-458 LYAVGAAGLLLTAAL
+458 PYAVGAAGLLLTATL
-473 PVLGLRVGLPDDGSM
+473 PVLGLRVGLPDDGSL
-488 PQSRTERRAYD
+488 PHSRTERRAYD

-510 GPLVIAADPAGDP
+510 GPLVIAADPTGDP
-523 GVLDRLVG
+523 GVLDRLV
-531 AVAAD
+531 ATVAAD
-536 PGIASVAPT
+536 PGIASVAPPH
-545 RIDRASGIATFV
+545 IDRATGIATLV

-569 ADTIARLRTGALPTA
+569 ADTIARLRTDVLPTA
-584 IGSGPASA
+584 IGHGPARA
-592 HVGGATASLSDVGQ
+592 HVGGAAASLSDVGQ
-606 RTSQRLPVL
+606 RTSQRLPVF
-615 VAVVLAM
+615 VAAVLAM

-627 VPVFRSILVPLK
+627 MLVFRSILVPLK

-652 GVMVAVFQWGWG
+652 GIMVAVFQWGWG
-664 GALIGLESTV
+664 GALIGLEATV

-696 VFLLARVREEYLR
+696 VFLLSRVREEYLR

-774 ATMTLLGRANWWL
+774 ATMTLLGRTNWWL
-787 PKWLDRI
+787 PKWLDWM

-801 TNDTDDT
+801 TD
-808 NDPDDTDGTDDAD
+808 
-821 DAVAES
+821 AES
-827 TGEAARPRLV
+827 TGEAPRPRLV
-837 GG
+837 DR

>member
-1 MPRIGRKDGASLRPG
+1 
-16 ADGSTAREPMRRNAV
+16 
-31 ATSLGTGAAQC
+31 
-42 GHDVWEDPMLSK
+42 MLSK

-65 HPWRVIGAWLIAATL
+65 HPWRVIAAWLIAATL
-80 AVLAALAFGG
+80 AVLAAVAFGG

-116 QEGMTAQVVVTPRDG
+116 QEGMTAQVVVTPLDD
-131 GATFFDDG
+131 GATFFDDDDDG
-139 SARTALTRVR
+139 ARTALTRLR
-149 AEVGRLPHVL
+149 TEVERLPHVL

-180 ISADG
+180 VSADG
-185 RIAVVRVQYPDQSQ
+185 RIAVVRVQYPDQSR
-199 LSGADLDAL
+199 LSAEDLDAL
-208 VGLGDQLRAELPLR
+208 VELGDRLRPELPLR
-222 VEMGGNLF
+222 IEMGGNLF
-230 YAFSEADGG
+230 YAFSDPDGG

-250 TILFLAFGSLVAAV
+250 AILFLAFGSLVAAA
-264 LPIGMAVFGLTIG
+264 LPIGMAVFGLTVG

-286 VVDVPAFAPVLG
+286 VTEVPTFAPVLG

-308 YALFVLARHREH
+308 YALFVLARHREY
-320 LARGLAPHE
+320 LARGLDPQA

-339 RPVVFAGGVVVVSI
+339 RPVVFAGGTVVVSI

-361 PFIAVGGLAV
+361 PFMTVGGVAV
-371 SIVVLIMVVASVT
+371 SIVVLTMVLASVT

-391 AAGPRLARTDRTDR
+391 AAGPRLARVGR
-405 VGRAERIG
+405 VGRV
-413 RIGRIGQA
+413 
-421 LRTGIPGR
+421 LRTRKPGR
-429 LARRRD
+429 LARRD
-435 TVAGAA
+435 PAAGAA
-441 PAVGWRR
+441 RAAGWRR
-448 WIGHVGRHPV
+448 WIGHVSRHPV
-458 LYAVGAAGLLLTAAL
+458 PYAVGAAALLLTATL
-473 PVLGLRVGLPDDGSM
+473 PVLGLRVGLPDDGSL
-488 PQSRTERRAYD
+488 PPSRTERRAYD

-523 GVLDRLVG
+523 GVLGRLVG

-545 RIDRASGIATFV
+545 HIDRATGIATLV

-569 ADTIARLRTGALPTA
+569 ADTIARLRTDVLPTA
-584 IGSGPASA
+584 IGHGPARA
-592 HVGGATASLSDVGQ
+592 HVGGAAASLSDVGR
-606 RTSQRLPVL
+606 RTSERLPVL
-615 VAVVLAM
+615 VAAVLGM

-627 VPVFRSILVPLK
+627 MLVFRSVLVPLK

-652 GVMVAVFQWGWG
+652 GIMVAVFQWGWG
-664 GALIGLESTV
+664 GALIGLEATV

-696 VFLLARVREEYLR
+696 VFLLSRVREEYLR

-719 GVSRTARIITS
+719 GVSGTARIITS

-735 VAVFLSFAVAEDP
+735 VAVFLSFAVADDP
-748 STKMFGLGLATAIFI
+748 STKMFGLGLATAILI

-774 ATMTLLGRANWWL
+774 ATMTLLGRTNWWL
-787 PKWLDRI
+787 PKWLDRT

-801 TNDTDDT
+801 T
-808 NDPDDTDGTDDAD
+808 DDTD
-821 DAVAES
+821 AES
-827 TGEAARPRLV
+827 TGEAPRPRLADR
-837 GG
+837 

>member
-1 MPRIGRKDGASLRPG
+1 
-16 ADGSTAREPMRRNAV
+16 
-31 ATSLGTGAAQC
+31 
-42 GHDVWEDPMLSK
+42 MLSK

-60 ASAAR
+60 GGAAR
-65 HPWRVIGAWLIAATL
+65 HPWRVIAAWLVAATL
-80 AVLAALAFGG
+80 AVLAAVAFGG
-90 RTADSMTAPGLDS
+90 RNADSMTAPGLDS

-116 QEGMTAQVVVTPRDG
+116 QEGMTAQVVVTPLDG
-131 GATFFDDG
+131 AATFFDHD
-139 SARTALTRVR
+139 SARTALTRLQT
-149 AEVGRLPHVL
+149 EVQRLPHVL

-180 ISADG
+180 ASADG
-185 RIAVVRVQYPDQSQ
+185 RIAVVRVQYPDQSR
-199 LSGADLDAL
+199 LSTEDLDAL
-208 VGLGDQLRAELPLR
+208 VDLGDRLRAELPLR
-222 VEMGGNLF
+222 IEMGGNLF
-230 YAFSEADGG
+230 YAFSDPDGG

-250 TILFLAFGSLVAAV
+250 AILFLAFGSLVAAA
-264 LPIGMAVFGLTIG
+264 LPIGMAVFALTVG

-286 VVDVPAFAPVLG
+286 VTDVPTFAPVLG

-308 YALFVLARHREH
+308 YALFVLARHREY
-320 LARGLAPHE
+320 LARGLDPHE

-339 RPVVFAGGVVVVSI
+339 RPVVFAGGTVVVSI

-361 PFIAVGGLAV
+361 PFMTVGGLAV
-371 SIVVLIMVVASVT
+371 SIVVLTMVLASVT

-391 AAGPRLARTDRTDR
+391 AAGPRLARAGR
-405 VGRAERIG
+405 VGRA
-413 RIGRIGQA
+413 
-421 LRTGIPGR
+421 LRTGKLGR

-435 TVAGAA
+435 LAA
-441 PAVGWRR
+441 DAAHAAGWRR
-448 WIGHVGRHPV
+448 WIGHVSRHPV
-458 LYAVGAAGLLLTAAL
+458 PYAVGAAGLLLTATL
-473 PVLGLRVGLPDDGSM
+473 PVLGLRVGLPGDGSL

-510 GPLVIAADPAGDP
+510 GPLVIAADPTGDP

-545 RIDRASGIATFV
+545 HIDRATGIATLV
-557 VFPTTSPQDKAT
+557 VFPATSPQDKAT
-569 ADTIARLRTGALPTA
+569 ADTIARLRTDVLPTA
-584 IGSGPASA
+584 IGHGPARA
-592 HVGGATASLSDVGQ
+592 HVGGAAASLSDVGR
-606 RTSQRLPVL
+606 RTSQRLPVF
-615 VAVVLAM
+615 VAAVLAM

-627 VPVFRSILVPLK
+627 MLVFRSMLVPLK

-652 GVMVAVFQWGWG
+652 GIMVAVFQWGWG
-664 GALIGLESTV
+664 GALIGLEATV

-696 VFLLARVREEYLR
+696 VFLLSRVREEYLR

-719 GVSRTARIITS
+719 GVSGTARIITS

-774 ATMTLLGRANWWL
+774 ATMTLLGRTNWWL
-787 PKWLDRI
+787 PKWLDRT

-801 TNDTDDT
+801 T
-808 NDPDDTDGTDDAD
+808 DDTDT
-821 DAVAES
+821 ES
-827 TGEAARPRLV
+827 TGEAPRPRLV
-837 GG
+837 DR

>member
-1 MPRIGRKDGASLRPG
+1 
-16 ADGSTAREPMRRNAV
+16 
-31 ATSLGTGAAQC
+31 
-42 GHDVWEDPMLSK
+42 MLSK
-54 ALLRLG
+54 ALLHLG

-65 HPWRVIGAWLIAATL
+65 HPWRVIAAWLIATTL
-80 AVLAALAFGG
+80 AVLAAVAFGG

-116 QEGMTAQVVVTPRDG
+116 QEGMTAQVVVTPVDD

-139 SARTALTRVR
+139 ARTALARLR
-149 AEVGRLPHVL
+149 AEVQRLPHVL

-167 LDAGGDTAVRGGL
+167 LGIGGDTAVRGGL
-180 ISADG
+180 VSADG
-185 RIAVVRVQYPDQSQ
+185 RIAVVRVQYPDQSR
-199 LSGADLDAL
+199 LSAEDLDAL
-208 VGLGDQLRAELPLR
+208 VDLGDRLRAELPLR
-222 VEMGGNLF
+222 IEMGGSLF
-230 YAFSEADGG
+230 YAFSDSDGG

-250 TILFLAFGSLVAAV
+250 AILFLAFGSLVAAA
-264 LPIGMAVFGLTIG
+264 LPIGMAVFGLTVG

-286 VVDVPAFAPVLG
+286 VTDVPTFAPVLG

-308 YALFVLARHREH
+308 YALFVLARHREY
-320 LARGLAPHE
+320 LARGLDPHE

-339 RPVVFAGGVVVVSI
+339 RPVVFAGGTVVVSI

-361 PFIAVGGLAV
+361 PFMTVGGLAV
-371 SIVVLIMVVASVT
+371 SIVVLTMVLASVT

-391 AAGPRLARTDRTDR
+391 AAGPRLART
-405 VGRAERIG
+405 G
-413 RIGRIGQA
+413 RIGRA
-421 LRTGIPGR
+421 LQTRKPGR

-441 PAVGWRR
+441 PAAGWRR
-448 WIGHVGRHPV
+448 WIGHVSRHPV
-458 LYAVGAAGLLLTAAL
+458 PYAIGAAGLLLTATL
-473 PVLGLRVGLPDDGSM
+473 PVLGLRVGLPDDGSL
-488 PQSRTERRAYD
+488 PHSRTERRAYD

-510 GPLVIAADPAGDP
+510 GPLVIAADPTGDP
-523 GVLDRLVG
+523 GVLDRLV
-531 AVAAD
+531 ATVAAD

-545 RIDRASGIATFV
+545 HIDRATGIATLV

-569 ADTIARLRTGALPTA
+569 ADTIARLRAEVLPAA
-584 IGSGPASA
+584 IGHGPARA
-592 HVGGATASLSDVGQ
+592 HVGGAAASLSDVGR
-606 RTSQRLPVL
+606 RTSERLPVF
-615 VAVVLAM
+615 VAAVLAM

-627 VPVFRSILVPLK
+627 MLVFRSVVVPLK

-652 GVMVAVFQWGWG
+652 GIMVAVFQWGWG
-664 GALIGLESTV
+664 GALIGLEATV

-696 VFLLARVREEYLR
+696 VFLLSRVREEYLR

-774 ATMTLLGRANWWL
+774 ATMTLLGRTNWWL
-787 PKWLDRI
+787 PKWLDRM

-801 TNDTDDT
+801 T
-808 NDPDDTDGTDDAD
+808 DDTD
-821 DAVAES
+821 AES
-827 TGEAARPRLV
+827 TGEAPRPRLV
-837 GG
+837 DR

>member
-1 MPRIGRKDGASLRPG
+1 
-16 ADGSTAREPMRRNAV
+16 
-31 ATSLGTGAAQC
+31 
-42 GHDVWEDPMLSK
+42 MLSK

-65 HPWRVIGAWLIAATL
+65 HPWRVIAAWLIAATL
-80 AVLAALAFGG
+80 VVLAAVAFGG

-116 QEGMTAQVVVTPRDG
+116 QEGMTAQVVVTPVDA
-131 GATFFDDG
+131 GATFFDDDG
-139 SARTALTRVR
+139 ARTALTRLR
-149 AEVGRLPHVL
+149 AEVKRLPHVL

-180 ISADG
+180 VSADG
-185 RIAVVRVQYPDQSQ
+185 RIAVVRVQYPDQSR
-199 LSGADLDAL
+199 LSAEDLDAL
-208 VGLGDQLRAELPLR
+208 VDLGDRLRAELPLR

-230 YAFSEADGG
+230 YAFSDPDGG

-250 TILFLAFGSLVAAV
+250 AILFLAFGSLVAAA
-264 LPIGMAVFGLTIG
+264 LPIGMAVFGLTVG

-286 VVDVPAFAPVLG
+286 VTDVPTFAPVLG

-308 YALFVLARHREH
+308 YALFVLARHREY
-320 LARGLAPHE
+320 LACGLDPQA

-339 RPVVFAGGVVVVSI
+339 RPVVFAGGTVVVSI

-361 PFIAVGGLAV
+361 PFMTVGGVAV
-371 SIVVLIMVVASVT
+371 SIVVLTMVLASVT

-391 AAGPRLARTDRTDR
+391 AAGPRL
-405 VGRAERIG
+405 GRAG
-413 RIGRIGQA
+413 RIGRA
-421 LRTGIPGR
+421 LRAGRSGR
-429 LARRRD
+429 LGRRRD
-435 TVAGAA
+435 TAAGEAHAA
-441 PAVGWRR
+441 GWRR
-448 WIGHVGRHPV
+448 WIGHVSRHPV
-458 LYAVGAAGLLLTAAL
+458 PYAIGAAGLLLTATL
-473 PVLGLRVGLPDDGSM
+473 PVLGLRVGLPDDGSL
-488 PQSRTERRAYD
+488 PHSRTERRAYD

-523 GVLDRLVG
+523 GVLDRLVA

-545 RIDRASGIATFV
+545 HVDRATGIATLV

-569 ADTIARLRTGALPTA
+569 ADTIARLRTDVLPTA
-584 IGSGPASA
+584 IGHGPARA
-592 HVGGATASLSDVGQ
+592 HVGGAAASLSDVGR
-606 RTSQRLPVL
+606 RTSQRLPMF
-615 VAVVLAM
+615 VAAVLAM

-627 VPVFRSILVPLK
+627 MLIFRSMLVPLK

-652 GVMVAVFQWGWG
+652 GIMVAVFQWGWG
-664 GALIGLESTV
+664 GALIGLEATV

-696 VFLLARVREEYLR
+696 VFLLSRVREEYLR

-735 VAVFLSFAVAEDP
+735 VAVFLSFAVADDP

-774 ATMTLLGRANWWL
+774 ATMTLLGRTNWWL
-787 PKWLDRI
+787 PKWLDRL

-801 TNDTDDT
+801 TDDT
-808 NDPDDTDGTDDAD
+808 G
-821 DAVAES
+821 AEPA
-827 TGEAARPRLV
+827 GEAPRPRLADR
-837 GG
+837 

>member
-1 MPRIGRKDGASLRPG
+1 
-16 ADGSTAREPMRRNAV
+16 
-31 ATSLGTGAAQC
+31 
-42 GHDVWEDPMLSK
+42 MLSK

-65 HPWRVIGAWLIAATL
+65 HPWRVIAAWLIAATL
-80 AVLAALAFGG
+80 AVLAAIAVGG

-103 QRAAELIERAGTG
+103 QRAAQLIERAGTG
-116 QEGMTAQVVVTPRDG
+116 QEGMTAQVVVTPLDG
-131 GATFFDDG
+131 DATFFDHG
-139 SARTALTRVR
+139 SARTALTRLQTEVR
-149 AEVGRLPHVL
+149 RLPHVL

-167 LDAGGDTAVRGGL
+167 LGAGGEATVRGGL
-180 ISADG
+180 VSADG
-185 RIAVVRVQYPDQSQ
+185 RIAVVRVQYPDQSR
-199 LSGADLDAL
+199 LSAEDLDAL
-208 VGLGDQLRAELPLR
+208 VDLGDRLRAELPLR
-222 VEMGGNLF
+222 IEMGGSLF
-230 YAFSEADGG
+230 YAFSDPGGG

-250 TILFLAFGSLVAAV
+250 TILFLAFGSLVAAA
-264 LPIGMAVFGLTIG
+264 LPIGMAVFGLTVG

-286 VVDVPAFAPVLG
+286 VTDVPTFAPVLG

-308 YALFVLARHREH
+308 YALFVLARHREY
-320 LARGLAPHE
+320 LARGLDPRE

-339 RPVVFAGGVVVVSI
+339 RPVVFAGGTVVVSI

-361 PFIAVGGLAV
+361 PFMTVGGIAV

-391 AAGPRLARTDRTDR
+391 AAGPRLART
-405 VGRAERIG
+405 G
-413 RIGRIGQA
+413 RIGRVLQT
-421 LRTGIPGR
+421 RKPGR

-435 TVAGAA
+435 PAAGAA
-441 PAVGWRR
+441 HAAGWRR
-448 WIGHVGRHPV
+448 WIGHVSRHPV
-458 LYAVGAAGLLLTAAL
+458 PYAVGAAGLLLTATL
-473 PVLGLRVGLPDDGSM
+473 PVLGLRVGLPDDGSL
-488 PQSRTERRAYD
+488 PHSRTERRAYD

-510 GPLVIAADPAGDP
+510 GPLVIAADPTGDP
-523 GVLDRLVG
+523 GVLDRLV
-531 AVAAD
+531 ATVAAD

-545 RIDRASGIATFV
+545 HIDRATGIATLV

-569 ADTIARLRTGALPTA
+569 ADTIARLRTDVLPTA
-584 IGSGPASA
+584 IGNGPARA
-592 HVGGATASLSDVGQ
+592 HVGGAAASLSDVGQ
-606 RTSQRLPVL
+606 RTSQRLPVF
-615 VAVVLAM
+615 VAAVLAM

-627 VPVFRSILVPLK
+627 MLAFRSVLVPLK
-639 AVLLNLLSIGAAY
+639 AVLLNLLSIGASY
-652 GVMVAVFQWGWG
+652 GIMVAVFQWGWG
-664 GALIGLESTV
+664 GALIGLEATV

-696 VFLLARVREEYLR
+696 VFLLSRVREEYLR
-709 TGDNGTAIVE
+709 TGDNRTAIVE
-719 GVSRTARIITS
+719 GVSGTARIITS

-787 PKWLDRI
+787 PKWLDRM
-794 LPRGPVG
+794 LPHGPVG
-801 TNDTDDT
+801 T
-808 NDPDDTDGTDDAD
+808 DDTD
-821 DAVAES
+821 AES
-827 TGEAARPRLV
+827 TGEAPSPRLIDR
-837 GG
+837 

>member
-1 MPRIGRKDGASLRPG
+1 
-16 ADGSTAREPMRRNAV
+16 
-31 ATSLGTGAAQC
+31 
-42 GHDVWEDPMLSK
+42 MLSK

-60 ASAAR
+60 AGAAR
-65 HPWRVIGAWLIAATL
+65 HPWRVIAAWLAVATL
-80 AVLAALAFGG
+80 AVLAAVAFGG
-90 RTADSMTAPGLDS
+90 RNADSMTAPGLDS

-116 QEGMTAQVVVTPRDG
+116 QEGMTAHVVVTPLDG
-131 GATFFDDG
+131 AATFLDHDG
-139 SARTALTRVR
+139 ARTALVR
-149 AEVGRLPHVL
+149 LQTEVQRLPHVL

-180 ISADG
+180 VSVDG
-185 RIAVVRVQYPDQSQ
+185 RIAVVRVQYPDQSR
-199 LSGADLDAL
+199 LSAEDLDAL
-208 VGLGDQLRAELPLR
+208 VDLGDRLRAELPLR
-222 VEMGGNLF
+222 IEMGGSLF
-230 YAFSEADGG
+230 YAFSDPDGG

-250 TILFLAFGSLVAAV
+250 AILFLAFGSLVAAA
-264 LPIGMAVFGLTIG
+264 LPIGMAVFGLTVG

-286 VVDVPAFAPVLG
+286 VTDVPTFAPVLG

-308 YALFVLARHREH
+308 YALFVLARHREY
-320 LARGLAPHE
+320 LARGLDPRE

-339 RPVVFAGGVVVVSI
+339 RPVVFAGGTVVVSI

-361 PFIAVGGLAV
+361 PFMTVGGLAV

-391 AAGPRLARTDRTDR
+391 AAGPRLARA
-405 VGRAERIG
+405 GRIG
-413 RIGRIGQA
+413 RIGRA
-421 LRTGIPGR
+421 LQTGKPGR

-435 TVAGAA
+435 PAAGAVHA
-441 PAVGWRR
+441 AGWRR
-448 WIGHVGRHPV
+448 WIGHVSRHPV
-458 LYAVGAAGLLLTAAL
+458 PYAVGAAGLLLTATL
-473 PVLGLRVGLPDDGSM
+473 PVLGLRVGLPDDGSL
-488 PQSRTERRAYD
+488 PRSRTERRAYD

-523 GVLDRLVG
+523 GVLDRIV
-531 AVAAD
+531 ATVAAD

-545 RIDRASGIATFV
+545 HIDRATGIATLV

-569 ADTIARLRTGALPTA
+569 ADTIARLRTDVLPAA
-584 IGSGPASA
+584 IGHGPARA
-592 HVGGATASLSDVGQ
+592 HVDGGAASLSDVGR

-615 VAVVLAM
+615 VAAVLAM

-627 VPVFRSILVPLK
+627 MLVFRSVLVPLK

-652 GVMVAVFQWGWG
+652 GIMVAVFQWGWG
-664 GALIGLESTV
+664 GALIGLEATV

-696 VFLLARVREEYLR
+696 VFLLSRVREEYLR

-774 ATMTLLGRANWWL
+774 ATMTLLGRTNWWL
-787 PKWLDRI
+787 PKWLDRM
-794 LPRGPVG
+794 LPRGS
-801 TNDTDDT
+801 
-808 NDPDDTDGTDDAD
+808 DAQD
-821 DAVAES
+821 LWTGSGRDAEGVPS
-827 TGEAARPRLV
+827 RMIL
-837 GG
+837 

>member
-1 MPRIGRKDGASLRPG
+1 
-16 ADGSTAREPMRRNAV
+16 
-31 ATSLGTGAAQC
+31 
-42 GHDVWEDPMLSK
+42 MLSK

-65 HPWRVIGAWLIAATL
+65 HPWRVIAAWLIATTL
-80 AVLAALAFGG
+80 AVLAAVAFGG
-90 RTADSMTAPGLDS
+90 RTADSITAPGLDS

-116 QEGMTAQVVVTPRDG
+116 QEGMTAQVVVTPLDD
-131 GATFFDDG
+131 GATFFDDDG
-139 SARTALTRVR
+139 ARTALTRLQT
-149 AEVGRLPHVL
+149 EVKRLPHVL

-180 ISADG
+180 VSADG
-185 RIAVVRVQYPDQSQ
+185 RIAVVRVQYPDQSR
-199 LSGADLDAL
+199 LSAEDLDAL
-208 VGLGDQLRAELPLR
+208 VDLGDRLRAELPLR
-222 VEMGGNLF
+222 IEMGGNLF
-230 YAFSEADGG
+230 YAFSDPDGG
-239 ASELI
+239 VSELI

-250 TILFLAFGSLVAAV
+250 AILFLAFGSLVAAA
-264 LPIGMAVFGLTIG
+264 LPIGMAVFGLTVG

-286 VVDVPAFAPVLG
+286 VTDVPTFAPVLG

-308 YALFVLARHREH
+308 YALFVLARHREY
-320 LARGLAPHE
+320 LARGLDPRE

-339 RPVVFAGGVVVVSI
+339 RPVVFAGGTVVVSI

-361 PFIAVGGLAV
+361 PFMTVGGLAV
-371 SIVVLIMVVASVT
+371 SIVVLIMVLASVT

-391 AAGPRLARTDRTDR
+391 AAGPRLAR
-405 VGRAERIG
+405 AG
-413 RIGRIGQA
+413 RIGRA
-421 LRTGIPGR
+421 LQTRKPGR

-435 TVAGAA
+435 PDTGAA
-441 PAVGWRR
+441 HAAGWRR
-448 WIGHVGRHPV
+448 WIGHVSRHPV
-458 LYAVGAAGLLLTAAL
+458 PYAVGAAGLLLTAAL
-473 PVLGLRVGLPDDGSM
+473 PVLGLRVGLPDDGSL

-523 GVLDRLVG
+523 GVLDRLV
-531 AVAAD
+531 ATVAAD
-536 PGIASVAPT
+536 PGVASVAPT
-545 RIDRASGIATFV
+545 QIDRATGIATLV

-569 ADTIARLRTGALPTA
+569 TDTIARLRTDVLPTA
-584 IGSGPASA
+584 IGHGPARA
-592 HVGGATASLSDVGQ
+592 HVGGAAASLSDVGR
-606 RTSQRLPVL
+606 RTSERLPLL
-615 VAVVLAM
+615 VATVLAM

-627 VPVFRSILVPLK
+627 MLVFRSVLVPLK

-652 GVMVAVFQWGWG
+652 GIMVAVFQWGWG
-664 GALIGLESTV
+664 GALIGLEATV

-696 VFLLARVREEYLR
+696 VFLLSRVREEYLR

-735 VAVFLSFAVAEDP
+735 VAVFLSFAVANDP

-774 ATMTLLGRANWWL
+774 ATMTLLGRTNWWL
-787 PKWLDRI
+787 PKWLDRM

-801 TNDTDDT
+801 T
-808 NDPDDTDGTDDAD
+808 DDTD
-821 DAVAES
+821 AES
-827 TGEAARPRLV
+827 TGEVPRPRLIDR
-837 GG
+837 

>member
-1 MPRIGRKDGASLRPG
+1 
-16 ADGSTAREPMRRNAV
+16 
-31 ATSLGTGAAQC
+31 
-42 GHDVWEDPMLSK
+42 MLSK
-54 ALLRLG
+54 ALLRVG

-65 HPWRVIGAWLIAATL
+65 HPWRVIAAWLIAATL
-80 AVLAALAFGG
+80 AVLAAVAFGG

-116 QEGMTAQVVVTPRDG
+116 QEGMTAQVVVTPLDD
-131 GATFFDDG
+131 GATFFDHD
-139 SARTALTRVR
+139 SARTALTRLQT
-149 AEVGRLPHVL
+149 EVKRLPHVL

-167 LDAGGDTAVRGGL
+167 LDARGDTTVRGGL
-180 ISADG
+180 VSADG
-185 RIAVVRVQYPDQSQ
+185 RIAVVRVQYPDQSR
-199 LSGADLDAL
+199 LSAEDLDAL
-208 VGLGDQLRAELPLR
+208 VDLGDRLRAELPLR
-222 VEMGGNLF
+222 IEMGGNLF
-230 YAFSEADGG
+230 YAFSDPDGG

-250 TILFLAFGSLVAAV
+250 AILFLAFGSLVAAA
-264 LPIGMAVFGLTIG
+264 LPIGMAVFGLTVG

-286 VVDVPAFAPVLG
+286 VTDVPTFAPVLG

-308 YALFVLARHREH
+308 YALFVLARHREY
-320 LARGLAPHE
+320 LACGLDPQA

-339 RPVVFAGGVVVVSI
+339 RPVVFAGGTVVVSI

-361 PFIAVGGLAV
+361 PFMTVGGVAV
-371 SIVVLIMVVASVT
+371 SIVVLTMVLASVT

-391 AAGPRLARTDRTDR
+391 AAGPRLAR
-405 VGRAERIG
+405 AG
-413 RIGRIGQA
+413 RIGRA
-421 LRTGIPGR
+421 LQTRKPAR

-435 TVAGAA
+435 SAAGAA
-441 PAVGWRR
+441 PAAGWRR
-448 WIGHVGRHPV
+448 WIGHVSRHPV
-458 LYAVGAAGLLLTAAL
+458 PYAIGAAGLLLTATL
-473 PVLGLRVGLPDDGSM
+473 PVLGLRVGLPDDGSL
-488 PQSRTERRAYD
+488 PHSRTERRAYD

-510 GPLVIAADPAGDP
+510 GPLVIAADPARDP

-545 RIDRASGIATFV
+545 HIDRATGIATLV

-569 ADTIARLRTGALPTA
+569 ADTIARLRTDVLPTA
-584 IGSGPASA
+584 IGHGPARA
-592 HVGGATASLSDVGQ
+592 HVGGAAASLSDVGQ
-606 RTSQRLPVL
+606 RTSQRLPVI
-615 VAVVLAM
+615 VAAVLAM

-627 VPVFRSILVPLK
+627 MLVFRSILVPLK

-652 GVMVAVFQWGWG
+652 GIMVAVFQWGWG
-664 GALIGLESTV
+664 GALIGLEATV

-679 IPMFL
+679 IPTFL

-696 VFLLARVREEYLR
+696 VFLLSRVREEYLR

-719 GVSRTARIITS
+719 GVSGTARIITS

-735 VAVFLSFAVAEDP
+735 VAVFLSFAIAEDP

-774 ATMTLLGRANWWL
+774 ATMTLLGRTNWWL
-787 PKWLDRI
+787 PKWLDRM

-801 TNDTDDT
+801 T
-808 NDPDDTDGTDDAD
+808 DDTD
-821 DAVAES
+821 AES
-827 TGEAARPRLV
+827 TGEAPRPRLV
-837 GG
+837 DR